1 MRGCRWAL
9 QQLQVRFCVGDA
21 GGFQGLTSTEV
32 DVRAEAAHA
41 YAALCDLSA
50 SSPLARNEVVFP
62 DAVGTAT

>member
-1 MRGCRWAL
+1 M
-9 QQLQVRFCVGDA
+9 GDA